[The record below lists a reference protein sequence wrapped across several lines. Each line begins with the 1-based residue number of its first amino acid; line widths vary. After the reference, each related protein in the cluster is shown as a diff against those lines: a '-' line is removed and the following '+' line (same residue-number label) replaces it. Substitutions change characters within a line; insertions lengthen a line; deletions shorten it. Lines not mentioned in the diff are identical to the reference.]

1 MRDYLNKGFAVY
13 LMMAV
18 LLVGIVRA
26 EGLPEQD
33 YEEARLWVYRENS
46 EPTAEQPADVFFV
59 CPTTCMRRVD
69 NMDVNDENERT
80 AFKKAVDME
89 KSLYDEHARFFAPY
103 YRQKSLPHYGK
114 PGAQEIAYSDVKKA
128 FLYYLKHDNGGRPYI
143 LAGFSQGSEQ
153 CLHLIKDVLADET
166 LRSRMVAA
174 YLIGW
179 CVTERDTAEAPY
191 LRPAQGETD
200 TGVFIAWNT
209 EESSVTASFLVPPG
223 VRAHCINPLNWRT
236 DATPAPAEANKGA
249 RFTITDLAAPARPS
263 FCGAVINPVRGTLNP
278 LFAEGAEIPGKLMLF
293 GGGVF
298 HVYDPI
304 FFYENHRDNVGKR
317 IESFLKR
324 H

>member
-1 MRDYLNKGFAVY
+1 MKQLVFV
-13 LMMAV
+13 LV
-18 LLVGIVRA
+18 LLLTGVLHA
-26 EGLPEQD
+26 QD
-33 YEEARLWVYRENS
+33 YADEHLWVYRENGT
-46 EPTAEQPADVFFV
+46 PAATQPADVFFI

-69 NMDVNDENERT
+69 NMDLNDEKERA

-89 KSLYDEHARFFAPY
+89 KGIYDEHARFFAPY

-114 PGAQEIAYSDVKKA
+114 PGVQEIAYNDVKKA
-128 FLYYLKHDNGGRPYI
+128 FLYYLEHDNGGRPFV

-153 CLHLIKDVLADET
+153 ALHLIKDVLADES

-209 EESSVTASFLVPPG
+209 EASSVTASFLVPPG
-223 VRAHCINPLNWRT
+223 VRAFCINPLNWRT
-236 DATPAPAEANKGA
+236 DTTPAPAEANKGA
-249 RFTITDLAAPARPS
+249 RFTITDLDAPARPGFS
-263 FCGAVINPVRGTLNP
+263 GAVINPARGTLNP
-278 LFAEGAEIPGKLMLF
+278 LFAENAEIPGKLMLF

-304 FFYENHRDNVGKR
+304 FFYENHRENVGKR
-317 IESFLKR
+317 IETFLQQ

>member
-1 MRDYLNKGFAVY
+1 MRLLCC
-13 LMMAV
+13 LM
-18 LLVGIVRA
+18 LLFTALLRA
-26 EGLPEQD
+26 QD
-33 YEEARLWVYRENS
+33 YADANLWAYREN
-46 EPTAEQPADVFFV
+46 TAPAADKPVDVFFL

-69 NMDVNDENERT
+69 NMDVRDETERA
-80 AFKKAVDME
+80 AFKKAIDME
-89 KSLYDEHARFFAPY
+89 KGIYDEHARFFAPY

-114 PGAQEIAYSDVKKA
+114 PGAQELAYADIKQA
-128 FLYYLKHDNGGRPYI
+128 FLYYLEHDNGGRPFV

-153 CLHLIKDVLADET
+153 ALHLLKDVLRDDT
-166 LRSRMVAA
+166 LRARMVAA

-209 EESSVTASFLVPPG
+209 ERADVTRSFLVPEG
-223 VRAHCINPLNWRT
+223 ARAHCINPLNWRT
-236 DATPAPAEANKGA
+236 DTTPAPAEANKGA
-249 RFTITDLAAPARPS
+249 RFTITDLAASARPG
-263 FCGAVINPVRGTLNP
+263 FCGAVINPARGTLNP

-304 FFYENHRDNVGKR
+304 FFYENHRENVGKR
-317 IESFLKR
+317 IEAYLR
-324 H
+324 QE